1 MPMSLCV
8 YEMKTETMH
17 SNLTRRMA
25 TLRSFVHPMVWH
37 STGTNHISDGP
48 VDRLL
53 IPVEGSEWY
62 T

>member
-1 MPMSLCV
+1 
-8 YEMKTETMH
+8 MKTETIH

-37 STGTNHISDGP
+37 STGTNHIGDGP

-53 IPVEGSEWY
+53 IPVEGSEWH